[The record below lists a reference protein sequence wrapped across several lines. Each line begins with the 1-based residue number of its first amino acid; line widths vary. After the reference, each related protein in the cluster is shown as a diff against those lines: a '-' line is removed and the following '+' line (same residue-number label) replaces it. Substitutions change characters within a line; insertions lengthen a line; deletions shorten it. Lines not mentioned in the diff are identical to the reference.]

1 MSGTFW
7 NKYVLVV
14 VLLSALLLSSCN
26 DEGQDR
32 NSRYGVIYGD
42 SYLDNSEV
50 VCKVGDLEITRKQME
65 MRYEE
70 LPTNLKKRYS
80 GEGWQRRFIDYMVEE
95 ALLVTKCVDEKVY
108 KDSIVQR
115 NLISQRRY
123 LLAEGYKNVKLFSD
137 LIVDEQ
143 LVRDYYKDNRDNFVN
158 MGAMNVRH
166 IECLDESTAN
176 KAWDKLHE
184 TGKRS
189 KFPYVCAKFS
199 VNGKSA
205 VNGGDLGW
213 FNKGGFIP
221 LVEDGKNF
229 SKFIWGWE
237 IGLHEPVK
245 IGNKWHIVEVL
256 RVQADQ
262 QQTFAEA
269 RDKIIIDLT
278 PMAQDNI
285 IREFMETAKA
295 ETEISYY
302 HELKIGGGRSAE
314 DLFRA
319 GMAAVEPEIKIDYF
333 DLILKEYP
341 EDQYAAKSLF
351 MIANLQIDRWGDMVS
366 AKIYLNKLINRYPES
381 EMVDQAK
388 YMLENLNRQEFRTPT
403 SIEDLK
409 K

>member
-7 NKYVLVV
+7 NKFTLVV
-14 VLLSALLLSSCN
+14 VIMSALLLSSCIDEEQDN
-26 DEGQDR
+26 D
-32 NSRYGVIYGD
+32 SRYGVVYGD
-42 SYLDNSEV
+42 SYLDNSDV

-65 MRYEE
+65 MRYAE
-70 LPTNLKKRYS
+70 LPDKLKRRYS
-80 GEGWQRRFIDYMVEE
+80 GEDWQRRFINYMVEE
-95 ALLVTKCVDEKVY
+95 ALLVTKCVDEQVF
-108 KDSIVQR
+108 KDPIVQR

-137 LIVDEQ
+137 LKVDEQ
-143 LVRDYYKDNRDNFVN
+143 LIRDHFKNNKENFVIK
-158 MGAMNVRH
+158 GAMNVRH
-166 IECLDESTAN
+166 VECLDEATAN
-176 KAWDKLHE
+176 EVWDKLQGA
-184 TGKRS
+184 GKKS

-199 VNGKSA
+199 VNQKSA

-213 FNKGGFIP
+213 FNNGGFIP
-221 LVEDGKNF
+221 LVEDGKSF

-245 IGNKWHIVEVL
+245 IGNKWHIIEVM

-262 QQTFAEA
+262 QQSFDQA
-269 RDKIIIDLT
+269 RAQIIKDLT
-278 PMAQDNI
+278 PMTQENI
-285 IREFMETAKA
+285 MREFWETTKA
-295 ETEISYY
+295 ETEISFY

-319 GMAAVEPEIKIDYF
+319 GMAAVEPETKIDYY

-351 MIANLQIDRWGDMVS
+351 MIANLQIDRWGDLVS
-366 AKIYLNKLINRYPES
+366 ARIYLNKLINQYPES

-388 YMLENLNRQEFRTPT
+388 YMLENLSRQEFRTPT
-403 SIEDLK
+403 SIEDLQK
-409 K
+409 